1 VNLAGLSGAR
11 RWMLA
16 ALGVVVVAAV
26 VVGVTIGLSGGASAE
41 NYCLY
46 AGTNNQTGASATLAV
61 PQPSATQSSC
71 NALELS
77 VQTLF
82 VNFQTS
88 NESFTI
94 SGVRLKALSGSQVA
108 ALKPYTSQQGWLVY
122 SGSI

>member
-1 VNLAGLSGAR
+1 
-11 RWMLA
+11 MLV

-26 VVGVTIGLSGGASAE
+26 VVGFTIGSSSGAPAN

-46 AGTNNQTGASATLAV
+46 AGTNNQTGASATLAA

-71 NALELS
+71 NALKLS
-77 VQTLF
+77 VQILF
-82 VNFQTS
+82 ANFQTG

-94 SGVRLKALSGSQVA
+94 SGVRPAALSSGRVA
-108 ALKPYTSQQGWLVY
+108 ALKPFTGQQGWLVY

>member
-1 VNLAGLSGAR
+1 
-11 RWMLA
+11 MLV

-26 VVGVTIGLSGGASAE
+26 IVGVTIGLSSGASAE

-61 PQPSATQSSC
+61 PQPSATQSSF
-71 NALELS
+71 NALKLS

-88 NESFTI
+88 DESFAI
-94 SGVRLKALSGSQVA
+94 SGVRLAALSSSQVA
-108 ALKPYTSQQGWLVY
+108 ALKPFTAQQGWLVY